1 VSPLAGAVFILNGD
15 RRRNL
20 VFVEAFKDA
29 AVGVIGRI
37 QFCPLLKLDEF
48 FDPEFAVADLLYSLF
63 ENAQDF
69 NQLDWLADL
78 CNSEAHVW
86 FPETGDIALVADVEP
101 KELVFDRE
109 IHEPG
114 IIPLGRFGET
124 LHLPLSRG
132 GGGVGGLGCGFG
144 SSGMS
149 GLLSLVVLDV
159 LRALIANCEWIGEM
173 FGFDGDDCFGR
184 PFAR

>member
-114 IIPLGRFGET
+114 IIPLG
-124 LHLPLSRG
+124 
-132 GGGVGGLGCGFG
+132 FG